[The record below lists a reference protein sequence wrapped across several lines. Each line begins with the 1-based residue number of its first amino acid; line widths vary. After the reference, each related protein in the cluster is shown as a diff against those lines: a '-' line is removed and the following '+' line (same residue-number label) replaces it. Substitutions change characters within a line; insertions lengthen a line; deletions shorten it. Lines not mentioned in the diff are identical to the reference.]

1 MIKIDEL
8 KDMSVEEKYKYM
20 LLLIKGQLK
29 TEGDFI
35 ANLSNISAILGS
47 GLDDI
52 NWVGFYLLKDDELI
66 LGPFQG
72 LPACNRI
79 KIGEGVCGNAAMLQK
94 TLRVDNVHEFDGH
107 IACDSASNSEI
118 VIPLIKESK
127 VIGVLDIDSP
137 NYSRFNQLDE
147 DKLSSIVE
155 AIVSLI

>member
-29 TEGDFI
+29 TESDFI

-47 GLDDI
+47 GLDNI

-79 KIGEGVCGNAAMLQK
+79 KIGEGVCGNAAKLQK

-107 IACDSASNSEI
+107 IACDSASNSEV

-137 NYSRFNQLDE
+137 NLSRFSQLDE
-147 DKLSSIVE
+147 DKLCSIVE

>member
-20 LLLIKGQLK
+20 LLLIKGQIK
-29 TEGDFI
+29 TESDFI

-137 NYSRFNQLDE
+137 NYNRFNQLDE